1 MPRSAS
7 TGVYT
12 APSNSFNPAL
22 TNTIIS
28 ATAWNATQADTVTA
42 LAHAAS
48 TTRALYPTTAQVQD
62 GGFIWGGTAGGT
74 ANALTLTLSPAIT
87 AYSTGMMIQFIS
99 GALPNTGSTTVNVNG
114 VSVVNLR
121 DRDGLTA
128 LAANN
133 IAANTSCTIIYDGTL
148 FRLLNKISS
157 VPAGVQIYTALNF
170 GGF

>member
-62 GGFIWGGTAGGT
+62 GGLIYGGTAGGT

-87 AYSTGMMIQFIS
+87 VYSTGIMIQFIT
-99 GALPNTGSTTVNVNG
+99 GASPNTGAATMNVNG
-114 VSVVNLR
+114 VGVQNLR
-121 DRDGLTA
+121 HRNGLTE
-128 LAANN
+128 LAAHN
-133 IAANTSCTIIYDGTL
+133 IAAGASYTIIYDGTL
-148 FRLLNKISS
+148 FRLLNPDLI
-157 VPAGVQIYTALNF
+157 VGAGAQIYTALNF